1 MGKSCEG
8 KKRVEPEKG
17 GPLRTPSIGQPLSGQ
32 SVQGTSC
39 VPALTGLPW
48 RTDVGRQQSLSIY
61 FTGVCRGRAPA
72 DTRGTCASRPSSCPR
87 RRGRGSSPRSTCS
100 LGSSGDSLGAKP
112 SLRAPHPTPG
122 AARPARWARKPPL
135 PPCPMPA
142 PPQTSRLPAR
152 MPRAPAE
159 ARGHHSPSHEDAG
172 AQEPGEHAWDRCGH
186 GDDPVHAVWTCELYR
201 VWGLQPWHPEQFL
214 GEGHVRPYATPP
226 SPPSYIQHG
235 GPPQLQFLCA
245 PLSPPGR
252 PNGPSFPLALPTT
265 HQPPGLRALAQL
277 RPPAFISQAFVEE

>member
-1 MGKSCEG
+1 MKERRGWSLRREG
-8 KKRVEPEKG
+8 HYAHHPSVSPSVVSQYRAPPVCQRSPASPG
-17 GPLRTPSIGQPLSGQ
+17 GQTWADNSHL
-32 SVQGTSC
+32 V
-39 VPALTGLPW
+39 
-48 RTDVGRQQSLSIY
+48 SIY

-100 LGSSGDSLGAKP
+100 LGSSGDLPGAKP

-142 PPQTSRLPAR
+142 PHPKPAGSQHGCPG
-152 MPRAPAE
+152 PRQRRGGTTHPATKM
-159 ARGHHSPSHEDAG
+159 
-172 AQEPGEHAWDRCGH
+172 
-186 GDDPVHAVWTCELYR
+186 PVHRSQVSTPGTGVVTVTIRFMQY
-201 VWGLQPWHPEQFL
+201 
-214 GEGHVRPYATPP
+214 GHVNCTGSGECSLGTLNSSWGRDMSGPTEHPHPP
-226 SPPSYIQHG
+226 HPVSNTG
-235 GPPQLQFLCA
+235 GPPHLQFLCA

-252 PNGPSFPLALPTT
+252 PDGPSFPLALPPT